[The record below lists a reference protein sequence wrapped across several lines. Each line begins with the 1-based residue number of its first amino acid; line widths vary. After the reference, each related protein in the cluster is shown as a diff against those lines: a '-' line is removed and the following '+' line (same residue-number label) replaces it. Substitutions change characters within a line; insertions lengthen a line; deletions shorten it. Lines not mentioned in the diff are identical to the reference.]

1 MLLHLTD
8 TSLLK
13 ITVSLKVTAGR
24 PGSRENVSRYFRE
37 QWVQSHIRGKTP
49 SLYFFDRDLGEL
61 NHSNFSLWFVSEM
74 RGKNNTLPDDKNGS
88 FIGAQESL
96 SSQFRV
102 LSLDSGTM
110 FIGRGKERKGSAK
123 WDLPTISLSPY
134 WSVSTMMSP
143 HHGLMTTMQLIP
155 GPWLN
160 HSRNNRNP

>member
-1 MLLHLTD
+1 
-8 TSLLK
+8 
-13 ITVSLKVTAGR
+13 
-24 PGSRENVSRYFRE
+24 
-37 QWVQSHIRGKTP
+37 
-49 SLYFFDRDLGEL
+49 
-61 NHSNFSLWFVSEM
+61 M